1 MASSKQTQIIL
12 VAVGLAAVGGLYFMQ
27 VKKDNSNTNTE
38 YNTASSTSVPQVK
51 VVPEE
56 VDRLVIKAKDKA
68 EVVLEKKPE
77 GWVMVS
83 PVATPKIQKS
93 AVDEVLNGLKG
104 ATFKEPIAKG
114 QNYYAEYDLT
124 PEKAIHVVATKGG
137 APLIDL
143 WLGAQKSR
151 GQMARLAA
159 DDQVWSVH
167 GLNAFTFDKAPKDFR
182 DKKVWDLPR
191 DQVTYVE
198 LKDAKGTFAF
208 TKNEA
213 PAAAADAGAGGG
225 ADATIADAGPAVAWK
240 GTTADGK
247 PMAGLEANKVD
258 DLINAFALGGVLN
271 ADDFGDGKTD
281 AETGLTSPEATYVTF
296 KTKDGATSKIVLGK
310 TDGTKRYARKEGDTT
325 VYLLAEGPS
334 AWAESGLD
342 KFVPAPA
349 AGETGDA
356 GPGEA
361 GKPGAVDAKK

>member
-1 MASSKQTQIIL
+1 MASSKQTQLLI
-12 VAVGLAAVGGLYFMQ
+12 VAGGLAVAGGLYWMQ
-27 VKKDNSNTNTE
+27 VKKDNSNTNTA

-56 VDRLVIKAKDKA
+56 VDRLVLKAKDKP

-77 GWVMVS
+77 GWTMVT

-114 QNYYAEYDLT
+114 QQYYAEYDLS
-124 PEKAIHVVATKGG
+124 PEKAIHVTATKGG
-137 APLIDL
+137 APIIDL

-151 GQMARLAA
+151 GQMARLGA
-159 DDQVWSVH
+159 DDQVWSLS
-167 GLNAFTFDKAPKDFR
+167 GLNAFTFDKGPKDFR

-198 LKDAKGTFAF
+198 LKDGKGTFSF

-213 PAAAADAGAGGG
+213 PAAAGDAG
-225 ADATIADAGPAVAWK
+225 ADATMADAGPAVTWK
-240 GTTADGK
+240 GATGDGK
-247 PMAGLEANKVD
+247 PIAGLEATKVD
-258 DLINAFALGGVLN
+258 DLVNAFALGGVLN

-281 AETGLTSPEATYVTF
+281 VETGLASPDATYVTF

-325 VYLLAEGPS
+325 IFLLAEGPS
-334 AWAESGLD
+334 AWAEAGLD
-342 KFVPAPA
+342 KFAPAPA

-361 GKPGAVDAKK
+361 GTAPKK